1 MARLDALL
9 NLVGELVIDRTRL
22 VQLGNNVAERFGDHR
37 VIGDLQQTALHI
49 GRITDEL
56 QEQVM
61 KSRMLP
67 IESVFSRLPRVVRD
81 IAAKQGKQV
90 DFIIEGKDTELD
102 RSVIEEI
109 GDPLLHLIRNAVDH
123 GLEPPDERIAAGKP
137 PVGKLRLS
145 AHHADSHIVITLD
158 DDGRGI
164 AARRRQAQGRR
175 ARRDHAEAGRSHDR
189 RRGGAVDL
197 RRRAVAPPRS

>member
-1 MARLDALL
+1 VARLDALL
-9 NLVGELVIDRTRL
+9 SQIGELVIDRARL

-37 VIGDLQQTALHI
+37 VIGDLADRLLADAVAKKEIPVRIDTARRQRL
-49 GRITDEL
+49 L
-56 QEQVM
+56 QNSDAE
-61 KSRMLP
+61 
-67 IESVFSRLPRVVRD
+67 VRD

-109 GDPLLHLIRNAVDH
+109 GDPLLHLIRNSVDH
-123 GLEPPDERIAAGKP
+123 GLEPPEERIAAGKA

-158 DDGRGI
+158 DDGRGLPLTRSS
-164 AARRRQAQGRR
+164 ARWPTRS
-175 ARRDHAEAGRSHDR
+175 DHCRTCRPHDR
-189 RRGGAVDL
+189 R
-197 RRRAVAPPRS
+197 

>member
-1 MARLDALL
+1 VQAAVAKAPQGNSSNKTIRIDVTRLDALL

-22 VQLGNNVAERFGDHR
+22 FQLGSSLVDQYGDDR
-37 VIGDLQQTALHI
+37 VLGDLQQTALHI

-67 IESVFSRLPRVVRD
+67 VESVFNRLPRVVRD
-81 IAAKQGKQV
+81 VAAKQGKQI

-123 GLEPPDERIAAGKP
+123 GLETPEERLTAGKP
-137 PVGKLRLS
+137 AAGRLRLS
-145 AHHADSHIVITLD
+145 
-158 DDGRGI
+158 
-164 AARRRQAQGRR
+164 
-175 ARRDHAEAGRSHDR
+175 
-189 RRGGAVDL
+189 
-197 RRRAVAPPRS
+197 